1 MGKKSGLGS
10 GLDALFGGDYSI
22 SSSATEGAVT
32 LPISK
37 VEPRENQ
44 PRRRFDED
52 SLAELTE
59 SIRTHGLIQPITVR
73 RLEDGYY
80 QIIAGERRWRAA
92 RAAGL
97 DEVPVRILEADD
109 RKAMEL
115 ALVENLQREDLN
127 PVEEAR
133 GYQSL
138 MSDYGLTQEEAGEA
152 VGKSRPTVANLLRLL
167 TLSKPVLDMVARGA
181 LSAGHARALI
191 PIEDESMQLR
201 AAELVAEKQLSVRQ
215 TESLAARILKEK
227 TEKKPEPLPQ
237 DPLAIDYA
245 REVEKELETALGRRV
260 KLTDGKRKGKIEI
273 EFYGAEDRER
283 LIENLRLF
291 SSLRNK

>member
-10 GLDALFGGDYSI
+10 GLDALFGGDYTI

-215 TESLAARILKEK
+215 TESLAARILREK